1 MEGKLVCYLKWIN
14 MYSSAGSNQ
23 GHNRFSL
30 KNKFALGILE
40 MMTLFFQ
47 LDPPECIV
55 LSPCGRLLIVLA
67 TLTRGQ
73 ISTGGVVGRS
83 LHVYS
88 LYSELSLALD
98 VRTVTRPVTF
108 FKMKPDGF
116 SVTFWTLILQGFFIS
131 PSQYLYL
138 FSWTSSKALV
148 WSLTW
153 DMQVPVSFFCL
164 LVGHKG

>member
-47 LDPPECIV
+47 LDPSECIL
-55 LSPCGRLLIVLA
+55 LSPSRRLLTVCA
-67 TLTRGQ
+67 TLSRGQ
-73 ISTGGVVGRS
+73 ISTGGLWVGTCKFI
-83 LHVYS
+83 HYS
-88 LYSELSLALD
+88 LSCLWLFMSLQNCNQACHI
-98 VRTVTRPVTF
+98 

-131 PSQYLYL
+131 
-138 FSWTSSKALV
+138 
-148 WSLTW
+148 SLNTFTYSPGLL
-153 DMQVPVSFFCL
+153 QRHCL
-164 LVGHKG
+164 GL